1 MPLLVITFR
10 APPPERPA
18 SAEYP
23 LVTTWNSWTD
33 SCAIRAPPPCRAR
46 PPRPKPKKAL
56 FASAPSMV
64 NPEFTARWPLS
75 ESLPLA
81 STWTV
86 GIRSA
91 NRTKSRPEI
100 GRLAISS
107 SFTYPAAPARPT
119 SSSGACATTTTVSAT
134 EARPS
139 RRSTSKLCPT
149 RRRMFSR
156 RVVRKPASDA
166 TRSYSPLGTARRAKK
181 PSRFVTAVRRW
192 PRSRSTSSIATPGR
206 LAPVSSLTKP

>member
-1 MPLLVITFR
+1 MPLFVTTFM

-23 LVTTWNSWTD
+23 PVTTWNSWTD
-33 SCAIRAPPPCRAR
+33 SCATRAPPPSLAS

-56 FASAPSMV
+56 CASAPSMV
-64 NPEFTARWPLS
+64 SPEFTARWPLS
-75 ESLPLA
+75 EIRPPG
-81 STWTV
+81 STCTV
-86 GIRSA
+86 GFSRA

-107 SFTYPAAPARPT
+107 SVTYPAAPVRPT
-119 SSSGACATTTTVSAT
+119 SRSGACPVTRTVSST

-149 RRRMFSR
+149 RRRTFSR

-166 TRSYSPLGTARRAKK
+166 RRSYSPLGTARRAKK
-181 PSRFVTAVRRW
+181 PPWFVTVVRLW
-192 PRSRSTSSIATPGR
+192 PRSR
-206 LAPVSSLTKP
+206 